1 MFNLQDVVKDLIK
14 TDDSFTDKND
24 QNILRLYNNSTGNE
38 RELVDRIF
46 INLCG
51 VSLGTIITDIYPTTK
66 E

>member
-1 MFNLQDVVKDLIK
+1 MINLQDVVKDLIK
-14 TDDSFTDKND
+14 TDDGFTDKND

-51 VSLGTIITDIYPTTK
+51 VSLSTIITDIYPTTK